1 MCLSFINNF
10 LWECSKSMAKCI
22 IQYNKCNYNLCDYTY
37 VINKDNDF
45 ITVNDKD
52 RIYNVSKFNDFL
64 YIKDLGNLHDK
75 RVNYLF
81 PLLTVNIDDSE
92 YELAIQKSGIYYD
105 LVGNIINKNM
115 IEMILDTEIEA
126 DYTINVIDK
135 DMNSFSILNKEILL
149 EKYEYKII

>member
-1 MCLSFINNF
+1 M
-10 LWECSKSMAKCI
+10 
-22 IQYNKCNYNLCDYTY
+22 
-37 VINKDNDF
+37 
-45 ITVNDKD
+45 
-52 RIYNVSKFNDFL
+52 
-64 YIKDLGNLHDK
+64 
-75 RVNYLF
+75 
-81 PLLTVNIDDSE
+81 LTVNIDDSE

>member
-1 MCLSFINNF
+1 
-10 LWECSKSMAKCI
+10 MACVLFNI
-22 IQYNKCNYNLCDYTY
+22 SCNYNLHDYTY

-81 PLLTVNIDDSE
+81 PLLTVIIDDNE
-92 YELAIQKSGIYYD
+92 YELAIQKSGTYYD

-115 IEMILDTEIEA
+115 IEMILDTEIDG

-135 DMNSFSILNKEILL
+135 DMKSFSILNKEILL
-149 EKYEYKII
+149 EKYEYKIV